1 MGNRN
6 PDGGFSCGNAR
17 PEVQADGGA
26 GTYCKPPLQKKVL
39 NLCITAVHYAMV
51 KRAVFPTRLFVSHT
65 VSLY

>member
-26 GTYCKPPLQKKVL
+26 GTYCKPPLQKKSFKPL
-39 NLCITAVHYAMV
+39 HNSGTL
-51 KRAVFPTRLFVSHT
+51 RNG
-65 VSLY
+65 